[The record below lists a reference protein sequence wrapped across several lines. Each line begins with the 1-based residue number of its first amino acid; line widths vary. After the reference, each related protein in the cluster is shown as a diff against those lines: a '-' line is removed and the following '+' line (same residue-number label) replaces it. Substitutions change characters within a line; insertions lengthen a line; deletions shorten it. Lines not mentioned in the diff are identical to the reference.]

1 MKIQLKTFQKTS
13 LNHYLAVH
21 LDIRISE
28 TKKKSEQPKPLSQIR
43 NASNKDS
50 GCVSLHLTRAPTRVN
65 PHKNSFHHVVVV
77 SALNS
82 GLFFWCDVFPLP
94 E

>member
-43 NASNKDS
+43 NASNKAPN
-50 GCVSLHLTRAPTRVN
+50 CVC
-65 PHKNSFHHVVVV
+65 
-77 SALNS
+77 
-82 GLFFWCDVFPLP
+82 LFIQPARQHG
-94 E
+94 